1 MIRSLKWLTAFIAAP
16 IPQVALPSLAGA
28 PPKFTACTWCGL
40 HHDPFAHCQPSSV
53 ARDLMTNT
61 RARELVHDAANRV
74 SKIADS
80 LADTKTAEA
89 LHSLASAC
97 RLLADVTAQQDGD
110 GRP

>member
-1 MIRSLKWLTAFIAAP
+1 
-16 IPQVALPSLAGA
+16 
-28 PPKFTACTWCGL
+28 
-40 HHDPFAHCQPSSV
+40 
-53 ARDLMTNT
+53 MTNT

-80 LADTKTAEA
+80 LVDARTAEA

-97 RLLADVTAQQDGD
+97 RLLADVTANQDGD